1 MRRVNLLALG
11 AAGLVCLS
19 GCARPQAPAPPQ
31 TQTAGG
37 LNVSLTTS
45 PSPPHTG
52 DDTLIVTL
60 TDAATG
66 GAVGNANVT
75 GTAAAVSP
83 RLPGVVNS
91 GRAQGNGVYNIPTRL
106 SIATQYSVT
115 LKIQRTGQ
123 PETDVVFTIEATQ

>member
-1 MRRVNLLALG
+1 MRRVSRLAL
-11 AAGLVCLS
+11 AAGVSALA
-19 GCARPQAPAPPQ
+19 GCTRPQAAEPAQ

-60 TDAATG
+60 SDAATG
-66 GAVGNANVT
+66 GPVGNANIT
-75 GTAAAVSP
+75 GTAASISP

-106 SIATQYSVT
+106 SIATKYQVT

-123 PETDVVFTIEATQ
+123 PEADVAFTIEAPQ

>member
-1 MRRVNLLALG
+1 MRRVSLLAL
-11 AAGLVCLS
+11 AAGLVGIA
-19 GCARPQAPAPPQ
+19 GCAHPQAPEPPQ

-37 LNVSLTTS
+37 LTISLTTS

-66 GAVGNANVT
+66 APVGNANMT
-75 GTAAAVSP
+75 GTAAAVAP
-83 RLPGVVNS
+83 QLPGVVNS

-106 SIATQYSVT
+106 SIATTYDVT

-123 PETDVVFTIEATQ
+123 PETDVVFTIEAAQ